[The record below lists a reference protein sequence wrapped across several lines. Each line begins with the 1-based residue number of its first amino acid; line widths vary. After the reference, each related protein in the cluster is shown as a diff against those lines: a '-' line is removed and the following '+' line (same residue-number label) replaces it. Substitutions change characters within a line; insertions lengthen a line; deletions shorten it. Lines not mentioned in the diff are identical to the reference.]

1 MGASHSHESGGGSAS
16 QRTVRVMLVVIALLA
31 VVTVVALAWMWPSG
45 SGAPQAASAQQ
56 ARETGTVLR
65 IDLKPCPAQ
74 VTPGAAPGNQKTEGD
89 RAPADPRRCGEAVV
103 ELTSGPQDG
112 RAVRTELPSGPG
124 NRVFEV
130 GDDVV
135 LVSLPGAE
143 EGSAYQ
149 LSDHDR
155 SNALWMVAAA
165 FVLAV
170 IAFGRWRGLTALIG
184 LAVTFALL
192 LLFLIPAIIDGR
204 PPMPAAIVCAAAI
217 MLAVLYLTHGIS
229 VATSVAV
236 MGTLGCL
243 TLTGVLAVVAIDL
256 TRLTGIIDDSSLFL
270 DIDYG
275 INTQGLLL
283 ASIII
288 GSLGVLDDVTV
299 TQAMTVQELARANP
313 SYTFMQLYRAAAR
326 VGRSHIASVI
336 NTIVLAY
343 AGASLPLLLL
353 FNIGGRSSG
362 EVLTNPAVAQEIVRS
377 VAGTLGLI
385 AAVPLT
391 TALAALAAA
400 HREPGVRDASSGP
413 GSRPLPD
420 AAGARAER
428 A

>member
-1 MGASHSHESGGGSAS
+1 MGAFHSHESGGGSAS
-16 QRTVRVMLVVIALLA
+16 QRTVRVMLVVIVLLA
-31 VVTVVALAWMWPSG
+31 VVTIAALAWMWPSG
-45 SGAPQAASAQQ
+45 SDASQGASAQQ

-65 IDLKPCPAQ
+65 INLKPCPKQ
-74 VTPGAAPGNQKTEGD
+74 VVPEAAPEGQAAG
-89 RAPADPRRCGEAVV
+89 RAPTDPRRCGEAVV
-103 ELTSGPQDG
+103 QLTSGPQDG

-124 NRVFEV
+124 DRVFEA
-130 GDDVV
+130 GDEVV
-135 LVSLPGAE
+135 LVSLPGVG
-143 EGSAYQ
+143 EGPAYQ

-155 SNALWMVAAA
+155 STALWVVAAA

-170 IAFGRWRGLTALIG
+170 VAFGRWRGLTALVG

-192 LLFLIPAIIDGR
+192 VLFLIPAIIEGS
-204 PPMPAAIVCAAAI
+204 PPMPVAIVCASAI

-243 TLTGVLAVVAIDL
+243 TLTGVLAAVAIDL
-256 TRLTGIIDDSSLFL
+256 TRLTGIIDDNSLFL
-270 DIDYG
+270 DMDYG

-299 TQAMTVQELARANP
+299 TQSMTVQELARANP
-313 SYTFMQLYRAAAR
+313 SYSFMQVYRAAAR

-353 FNIGGRSSG
+353 FSIGGRSAG

-391 TALAALAAA
+391 TALAALAAV
-400 HREPGVRDASSGP
+400 HQGPGARDASSP
-413 GSRPLPD
+413 TEARPSPD
-420 AAGARAER
+420 AAGVQAESI
-428 A
+428 